1 MSVNGLVIRRDRLRL
16 RIKQPRECPSGY
28 SDYWVS
34 SEAERGRYGH
44 GRRYPSNR
52 LAPVRLTVPVS
63 NAGGHPIRTSL
74 PNGEPRLSSRAKQ
87 WRLAILKAQSASS
100 KRPSCTFAI
109 SLLGME
115 IGRYRS
121 NVPAIWSKTPS
132 ACTIKTS
139 FSKYADSADRRGTL
153 SKENQGRLAL
163 LQGGPFFAHRC
174 SIGPQRPL
182 N

>member
-132 ACTIKTS
+132 ACTIRHPFRSMPIVQTDEEHSRKRT
-139 FSKYADSADRRGTL
+139 KADWPS
-153 SKENQGRLAL
+153 SKEGRFLPTAAL
-163 LQGGPFFAHRC
+163 LD
-174 SIGPQRPL
+174 L
-182 N
+182 NVL